1 MENVNSEFIE
11 SLIKKE
17 EYEKIK
23 KYCYSFIRNKENSVM
38 DKFNLACIL
47 SEFDKTKDLSEMILC
62 SLINSYLREYVFN
75 KLISIYKKEGNFKK
89 IKELFELNYYEPD
102 SEKLIL
108 LSKIEKNLENYD
120 DASLY
125 LNEVLSYPDYDD
137 LNYLYELILLEI
149 KKGNIEEAYK
159 ILINNECLKYH
170 ELYNY
175 IFTYLNVKSGNETQ
189 MNNNQYYLKQIVK
202 YDEKSAKKY
211 IKNHRVIGNCKIF
224 KNVDINSLFEKC
236 KDCIQNLK
244 PIYSDYMDRYVI
256 KFDSNIGIAY
266 NSPTQYVFVSTLLN
280 EKNIMFIS
288 STSMYLENENV
299 GDITIKNNNRKK
311 QLEYKR
317 ESQIEK
323 FNRKYQM

>member
-47 SEFDKTKDLSEMILC
+47 SESDKTKDLSEMILC

-137 LNYLYELILLEI
+137 LNYLYELIL
-149 KKGNIEEAYK
+149 KW
-159 ILINNECLKYH
+159 
-170 ELYNY
+170 
-175 IFTYLNVKSGNETQ
+175 
-189 MNNNQYYLKQIVK
+189 
-202 YDEKSAKKY
+202 
-211 IKNHRVIGNCKIF
+211 R
-224 KNVDINSLFEKC
+224 
-236 KDCIQNLK
+236 
-244 PIYSDYMDRYVI
+244 
-256 KFDSNIGIAY
+256 
-266 NSPTQYVFVSTLLN
+266 TLWLS
-280 EKNIMFIS
+280 I
-288 STSMYLENENV
+288 
-299 GDITIKNNNRKK
+299 
-311 QLEYKR
+311 
-317 ESQIEK
+317 
-323 FNRKYQM
+323 